1 MNLSDI
7 ILQQVT
13 KNVASSNIQIPQ
25 NLQQQV
31 LGGLSDSILGSLAK
45 TATAPGGLDQIKALL
60 TGQADAAKSPVTALA
75 GNIFNSN
82 VLSKLKLG
90 AVGAALLAFI
100 PKIMGGLKNIIKDQ
114 DGDGDVDLN
123 DVLLTLKGGSGSIL
137 GSVLGGVLGGGA
149 AKQQKASTG
158 GLGSILGGVLNSGTV
173 TNVLLDVIGLNKLAA
188 TEIVGTWRYVEPG
201 VAFTSEGMLQKAGGQ
216 VISGTIKEKIL
227 PTYTSLG
234 VTSAN
239 TYFTFG
245 QDGQFSASVLG
256 RPLQGT
262 YTFDSSTG
270 TIQLKTLLLSTPAYL
285 TRTSTGM
292 SLTFQSKKLLQ
303 AVQIIGAASG
313 NQTLGAISEIAS
325 SYDGIRLGFDLA
337 R

>member
-13 KNVASSNIQIPQ
+13 KNVANSNIQIPQ

-45 TATAPGGLDQIKALL
+45 TATAPGGLEQIKGLL

-90 AVGAALLAFI
+90 AAGAALLAFI

-137 GSVLGGVLGGGA
+137 GSVLGGVLAGGA

-158 GLGSILGGVLNSGTV
+158 GLGSILGGALGSI
-173 TNVLLDVIGLNKLAA
+173 L
-188 TEIVGTWRYVEPG
+188 
-201 VAFTSEGMLQKAGGQ
+201 GG
-216 VISGTIKEKIL
+216 
-227 PTYTSLG
+227 
-234 VTSAN
+234 
-239 TYFTFG
+239 
-245 QDGQFSASVLG
+245 
-256 RPLQGT
+256 
-262 YTFDSSTG
+262 
-270 TIQLKTLLLSTPAYL
+270 
-285 TRTSTGM
+285 
-292 SLTFQSKKLLQ
+292 KK
-303 AVQIIGAASG
+303 
-313 NQTLGAISEIAS
+313 
-325 SYDGIRLGFDLA
+325 
-337 R
+337 

>member
-45 TATAPGGLDQIKALL
+45 TATAPGGLDQIKGLL

-90 AVGAALLAFI
+90 AAGAALLAFI

-158 GLGSILGGVLNSGTV
+158 GLGSILGGALGSI
-173 TNVLLDVIGLNKLAA
+173 L
-188 TEIVGTWRYVEPG
+188 
-201 VAFTSEGMLQKAGGQ
+201 GG
-216 VISGTIKEKIL
+216 
-227 PTYTSLG
+227 
-234 VTSAN
+234 
-239 TYFTFG
+239 
-245 QDGQFSASVLG
+245 
-256 RPLQGT
+256 
-262 YTFDSSTG
+262 
-270 TIQLKTLLLSTPAYL
+270 
-285 TRTSTGM
+285 
-292 SLTFQSKKLLQ
+292 KK
-303 AVQIIGAASG
+303 
-313 NQTLGAISEIAS
+313 
-325 SYDGIRLGFDLA
+325 
-337 R
+337 

>member
-123 DVLLTLKGGSGSIL
+123 DVLMTLKGGSGSIL

-158 GLGSILGGVLNSGTV
+158 GLGSILGGALGSI
-173 TNVLLDVIGLNKLAA
+173 L
-188 TEIVGTWRYVEPG
+188 
-201 VAFTSEGMLQKAGGQ
+201 GG
-216 VISGTIKEKIL
+216 
-227 PTYTSLG
+227 
-234 VTSAN
+234 
-239 TYFTFG
+239 
-245 QDGQFSASVLG
+245 
-256 RPLQGT
+256 
-262 YTFDSSTG
+262 
-270 TIQLKTLLLSTPAYL
+270 
-285 TRTSTGM
+285 
-292 SLTFQSKKLLQ
+292 KK
-303 AVQIIGAASG
+303 
-313 NQTLGAISEIAS
+313 
-325 SYDGIRLGFDLA
+325 
-337 R
+337 

>member
-45 TATAPGGLDQIKALL
+45 TATAPGGLEQIKGLL

-90 AVGAALLAFI
+90 AAGAALLAFI

-137 GSVLGGVLGGGA
+137 GSILGGVLGGGA

-158 GLGSILGGVLNSGTV
+158 GLGSILGGALGSI
-173 TNVLLDVIGLNKLAA
+173 L
-188 TEIVGTWRYVEPG
+188 
-201 VAFTSEGMLQKAGGQ
+201 GG
-216 VISGTIKEKIL
+216 
-227 PTYTSLG
+227 
-234 VTSAN
+234 
-239 TYFTFG
+239 
-245 QDGQFSASVLG
+245 
-256 RPLQGT
+256 
-262 YTFDSSTG
+262 
-270 TIQLKTLLLSTPAYL
+270 
-285 TRTSTGM
+285 
-292 SLTFQSKKLLQ
+292 KK
-303 AVQIIGAASG
+303 
-313 NQTLGAISEIAS
+313 
-325 SYDGIRLGFDLA
+325 
-337 R
+337 

>member
-13 KNVASSNIQIPQ
+13 KNVAGSNIQIPQ

-45 TATAPGGLDQIKALL
+45 TATAPGGLEQIKALL

-90 AVGAALLAFI
+90 AAGAALLAFI

-123 DVLLTLKGGSGSIL
+123 DVLLTLKGSSGSIL

-158 GLGSILGGVLNSGTV
+158 GLGSILGGALGSI
-173 TNVLLDVIGLNKLAA
+173 L
-188 TEIVGTWRYVEPG
+188 
-201 VAFTSEGMLQKAGGQ
+201 GG
-216 VISGTIKEKIL
+216 
-227 PTYTSLG
+227 
-234 VTSAN
+234 
-239 TYFTFG
+239 
-245 QDGQFSASVLG
+245 
-256 RPLQGT
+256 
-262 YTFDSSTG
+262 
-270 TIQLKTLLLSTPAYL
+270 
-285 TRTSTGM
+285 
-292 SLTFQSKKLLQ
+292 KK
-303 AVQIIGAASG
+303 
-313 NQTLGAISEIAS
+313 
-325 SYDGIRLGFDLA
+325 
-337 R
+337 